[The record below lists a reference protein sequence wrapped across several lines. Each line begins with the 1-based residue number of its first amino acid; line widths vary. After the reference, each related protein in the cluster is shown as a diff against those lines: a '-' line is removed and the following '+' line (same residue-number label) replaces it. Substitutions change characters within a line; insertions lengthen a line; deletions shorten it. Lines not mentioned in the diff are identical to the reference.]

1 MRLLRI
7 LRFRQKNVMKFEKI
21 TQENID
27 LLKPYLYACPH
38 QMCGYSPLVL
48 TMWSDYFDY
57 RYALCQDTLFL
68 KMRDESGAQ
77 YFFMPICDVE
87 NGLELLREHCRE
99 TGDKL
104 QFFGVGEE
112 YVELFCKR
120 LNAKNPVELEK
131 WADYLYDARALTELV
146 GKKYNAKRNHINKFR
161 KTYPQ
166 AEFKD
171 FKKAYREKVLAFLEK
186 YSKNDLTAS
195 YFYDKN
201 EVSLLVENWRDGEY
215 PAGYMEIDGEAVGFT
230 VGDIVGDTL
239 FVHVEKC
246 LRDISGV
253 YEATTNAFLK
263 RHVTDAVKFVN
274 REEDM
279 GIEGLRKSKMSY
291 YPLRLVKKYRIIEN
305 D

>member
-1 MRLLRI
+1 MGGLSLR
-7 LRFRQKNVMKFEKI
+7 R
-21 TQENID
+21 
-27 LLKPYLYACPH
+27 
-38 QMCGYSPLVL
+38 
-48 TMWSDYFDY
+48 
-57 RYALCQDTLFL
+57 
-68 KMRDESGAQ
+68 
-77 YFFMPICDVE
+77 
-87 NGLELLREHCRE
+87 
-99 TGDKL
+99 
-104 QFFGVGEE
+104 
-112 YVELFCKR
+112 
-120 LNAKNPVELEK
+120 
-131 WADYLYDARALTELV
+131 ARVDPELV

-171 FKKAYREKVLAFLEK
+171 FKKADREKVLAFLEK

-201 EVSLLVENWRDGEY
+201 EVALLVENWRDGEY

-305 D
+305 DWKKTA

>member
-1 MRLLRI
+1 
-7 LRFRQKNVMKFEKI
+7 
-21 TQENID
+21 
-27 LLKPYLYACPH
+27 
-38 QMCGYSPLVL
+38 
-48 TMWSDYFDY
+48 
-57 RYALCQDTLFL
+57 
-68 KMRDESGAQ
+68 
-77 YFFMPICDVE
+77 MPICDVE
-87 NGLELLREHCRE
+87 NGVELLREHCRE

-171 FKKAYREKVLAFLEK
+171 FKKADREKVLAFLEK

-201 EVSLLVENWRDGEY
+201 EVALLVENWRDGEY

-239 FVHVEKC
+239 FVHVENVC
-246 LRDISGV
+246 GIFRECTRRRPTLF
-253 YEATTNAFLK
+253 EAA
-263 RHVTDAVKFVN
+263 RHRRGEIRQQRGGHGN
-274 REEDM
+274 RGAEK
-279 GIEGLRKSKMSY
+279 IQNVLLSAASC
-291 YPLRLVKKYRIIEN
+291 KKYRIIEN